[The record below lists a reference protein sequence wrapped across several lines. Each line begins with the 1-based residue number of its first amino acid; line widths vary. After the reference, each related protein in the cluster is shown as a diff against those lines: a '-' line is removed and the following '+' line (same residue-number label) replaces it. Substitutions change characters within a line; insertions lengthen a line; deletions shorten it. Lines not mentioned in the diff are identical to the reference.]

1 MTRAI
6 LQGLCVL
13 QLSALQLAADEPI
26 MNMMPRWA
34 GGWGYQF
41 VEEYRHESDLLLGD
55 RKAYPGFTE
64 DVHLLHLQ
72 GVYTW
77 DRSIRLTAKLPYV
90 LDARR
95 EMPDGLGGKKAQYDN
110 GIGDLTLALPL
121 KKYFNLDGRSGSWTF
136 KPLLRVPLSG
146 DDEYE
151 IYDNE
156 WGNGIG
162 LGYERESSKWYFGV
176 STSGWVYHG
185 AEPFESHSS
194 LDIGYNFEAFE
205 SNGAIFWETDF
216 HYEDNGSETLSAGPA
231 FYWNINDRTHLR
243 IEWKH
248 DFHDRQGVLNHGNGG
263 TFKIGIGFAFWPGE

>member
-13 QLSALQLAADEPI
+13 QLFTFQLVADEPI

-41 VEEYRHESDLLLGD
+41 IEEYRSENDLLLGD
-55 RKAYPGFTE
+55 QKAYPGFTE
-64 DVHLLHLQ
+64 DVHLMHLQ

-95 EMPDGLGGKKAQYDN
+95 EMPDGLGGKKTEYDN

-151 IYDNE
+151 IYDKE
-156 WGNGIG
+156 WGEGLE
-162 LGYERESSKWYFGV
+162 LGYEFETANWAFGV
-176 STSGWVYHG
+176 STSGWLNHSD
-185 AEPFESHSS
+185 EPFESHSS
-194 LDIGYNFEAFE
+194 LDIGYNFQALE
-205 SNGAIFWETDF
+205 SNGTIFWETDF
-216 HYEDNGSETLSAGPA
+216 HYEDDGSETLSAGPA
-231 FYWNINDRTHLR
+231 FYWNFNDTTHLR

-248 DFHDRQGVLNHGNGG
+248 DFHDRQGILDHGNGD
-263 TFKIGIGFAFWPGE
+263 TFKIGIGFVF